1 MKRWTAWVA
10 VLLVVAL
17 LSGCADAGSYVKD
30 HYPLVSAQGS
40 GSNIAKVYSAEG
52 KSVPTVANELAS
64 EENPREK
71 SKESPDQMFLVY
83 DDKIVNIQK
92 DPKNPNDSLVE
103 IDSVQYAKE
112 HYDSSFLE
120 GYLTATILQSL
131 FGGGWFN
138 RHSDYPGYR
147 GYSSAPAYGTSTGG
161 TTQAPS
167 SGTNKPST
175 SQGSGSFST
184 GKSGTSASTGSV
196 RKDDGSIPK
205 VSNGA
210 GSSYGSGST
219 PKTSTRSGSFK
230 RK

>member
-10 VLLVVAL
+10 VLLVTAL

-40 GSNIAKVYSAEG
+40 GGNIAKVYSAEG
-52 KSVPTVANELAS
+52 KTVPTVANELAS
-64 EENPREK
+64 EEKPREK

-83 DDKIVNIQK
+83 DNKIVNIQK
-92 DPKNPNDSLVE
+92 DPKNENNSLVE
-103 IDSVQYAKE
+103 IDTVQYAKE
-112 HYDSSFLE
+112 HYDSSFLQ
-120 GYLTATILQSL
+120 GYLTATVLQSL

-138 RHSDYPGYR
+138 RASAYPNYR
-147 GYSSAPAYGTSTGG
+147 GYSSAPSTGWSTPSTSAQSG
-161 TTQAPS
+161 T
-167 SGTNKPST
+167 GTNKPST
-175 SQGSGSFST
+175 SQGSGSFSS
-184 GKSGTSASTGSV
+184 GKSGSGSV
-196 RKDDGSIPK
+196 RKDDGSVPK

-210 GSSYGSGST
+210 GSSYGSKST